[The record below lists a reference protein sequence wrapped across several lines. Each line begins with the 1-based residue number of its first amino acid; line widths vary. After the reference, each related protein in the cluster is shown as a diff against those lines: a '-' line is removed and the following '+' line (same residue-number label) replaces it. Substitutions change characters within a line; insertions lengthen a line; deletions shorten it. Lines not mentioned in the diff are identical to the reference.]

1 MLFRSEV
8 RLRELEEIHRELEA
22 SRTETK
28 EELRILERKEGELRL
43 RNDQLR
49 TQIAEANVKIET
61 IMREIELSAQMQE
74 EVVNLQAEL
83 LRSEEQ
89 VETLLNEIQ
98 RGNEQYFILKRRY
111 DALDVEYA
119 QLYQQFNEGQR

>member
-1 MLFRSEV
+1 
-8 RLRELEEIHRELEA
+8 
-22 SRTETK
+22 
-28 EELRILERKEGELRL
+28 
-43 RNDQLR
+43 
-49 TQIAEANVKIET
+49 
-61 IMREIELSAQMQE
+61 MREIELSAQMHE
-74 EVVNLQAEL
+74 EVVNLQADL

>member
-1 MLFRSEV
+1 
-8 RLRELEEIHRELEA
+8 
-22 SRTETK
+22 
-28 EELRILERKEGELRL
+28 
-43 RNDQLR
+43 
-49 TQIAEANVKIET
+49 
-61 IMREIELSAQMQE
+61 MREIELSAQMHE
-74 EVVNLQAEL
+74 EVVNLQADL

-119 QLYQQFNEGQR
+119 QLYQQFNEGRR